1 MANKLFF
8 SIEFVGGKATIDELA
23 AVELELSGINKQL
36 AAAKRAADGETYKRL
51 RLEQENLKKTA
62 KDLRAELVSTTREFE
77 KAKFPTDSIVGME
90 HAYAS
95 LRREIREMS
104 AEARNSSAGLQ
115 KLKFAESLKNQI
127 DVTNRSIGDFK
138 SSIGDYKSAFT
149 GLGDLV
155 TGGLITGGITAIAG
169 ALVNFGAASFQ
180 AFSESEKAL
189 TKVNT
194 AIKQTGGVAGF
205 TTEQLAAEAERLMSL
220 TTFDDDQIL
229 NDVTAQLLTFTNVTG
244 EAFTK
249 AQEAALNLNTV
260 LGGDLQ
266 GNAIQLGKALE
277 NPVKGVTALSKA
289 GVTFTAVQKEQIKGL
304 QEQGKLQEAQ
314 AIILDEINAKYG
326 EQAKAIANTPT
337 GKIEQM
343 KNLWGEL
350 QEQIGG
356 GIAGAVG
363 KIIPLIST
371 LITSLQ
377 QGINLM
383 IEAVTPF
390 WNILKELF
398 NTIFEGGDA
407 TKLLAGYMEWL
418 GRVWRA
424 IFSILTTLI
433 SPLVDIVKWFRET
446 SKESSLLGN
455 TFQFL
460 GIIISNFVQGIM
472 SIPAALAGTFAAIK
486 QFASNVKNLDFSKS
500 IVGAGKAEFDR
511 VQNGSGAGSEGTTA
525 PPVGVFTPEQ
535 IKAAADKQAQ
545 AVAQA
550 NEKAEAKRKVEA
562 DKEAKRVQDQE
573 IRIAKIKETIAELS
587 AKEINNIFDRQIAD
601 AEAKAQKQ
609 EIALQEQKNKLEA
622 KIKAQGGS
630 VRGSDLTES
639 GLIDQETTAIKTA
652 LDNQKEEIEKK
663 RQEAFD
669 AARVQLQKLQDE
681 NLKAIEANATAAAE
695 AELKAVELSF
705 DSREAALKDSH
716 GQGLISQKN
725 YNESILTLEKE
736 RADEEGSIRANLL
749 MQRIEQLRLE
759 LKIELDN
766 IDRITSA
773 KKKALQADFDSGK
786 VDAETLQKELIAIEE
801 SAALQRDAINLS
813 SAEKEKALIE
823 ANKNADLQAIRDVSK
838 ASKEANAE
846 NLKEELRLAEEK
858 KKIRQELSD
867 AAFNI
872 AGQLSDAIFDINS
885 QQAEKEKEVA
895 TTNLE
900 DTYAKR
906 IELAEGNATIQE
918 ALAKELEA
926 KKLQLDKEAF
936 EENKKRQ
943 IAQALINGLLAIV
956 QSLANTALP
965 FPASLIGPGVIAVT
979 TAIQIAKIKGTTFA
993 KGGFTGK
1000 GYGAPDHTGEIPV
1013 GVVHGDEYVVD
1024 KKSLQRNR
1032 GVIDFLER
1040 DRLKHL
1046 RGFADGG
1053 FTSDIIPQ
1061 TVSARSFLSL
1071 NNGGITTEMADQ
1083 IAEKVYQA
1091 TLAGSLEGSK
1101 RGTALGNDERN
1112 RLLEREKAA
1121 KINNTF

>member
-36 AAAKRAADGETYKRL
+36 AAAKKAADGETYKRL

-104 AEARNSSAGLQ
+104 AEARNSAAGLQ

-205 TTEQLAAEAERLMSL
+205 TTEQLAAEAERLMDL

-266 GNAIQLGKALE
+266 GKAIQLGKALE
-277 NPVKGVTALSKA
+277 NPVKGLTALSKA

-314 AIILDEINAKYG
+314 GIILDEINAKYG

-371 LITSLQ
+371 LITSSQ
-377 QGINLM
+377 RGINLM

-418 GRVWRA
+418 GRVWRS

-573 IRIAKIKETIAELS
+573 IRIAKIKESIAELS
-587 AKEINNIFDRQIAD
+587 AKEINNIFDKQIAD

-609 EIALQEQKNKLEA
+609 EIALQDQKNKLEA

-639 GLIDQETTAIKTA
+639 GLIDQETAAIKTA
-652 LDNQKEEIEKK
+652 LDNQKGEIEKK

-669 AARVQLQKLQDE
+669 AARAQLQKLQDE
-681 NLKAIEANATAAAE
+681 NLKAIEANGVAVTEASLKAAE
-695 AELKAVELSF
+695 LGYNQE
-705 DSREAALKDSH
+705 EAALKTSLDK
-716 GQGLISQKN
+716 GLITHKAYDQMLLDLQKR
-725 YNESILTLEKE
+725 
-736 RADEEGSIRANLL
+736 RAEDELSIRENLL
-749 MQRIEQLRLE
+749 AERQAQLQLELQLE
-759 LKIELDN
+759 LKH
-766 IDRITSA
+766 IDQVSA
-773 KKKALQADFDSGK
+773 ERKKAAQDEFNAGK
-786 VDAETLQKELIAIEE
+786 VDAQTLQQQLLAIDQAAAEQKEAIMI
-801 SAALQRDAINLS
+801 STAN
-813 SAEKEKALIE
+813 KEKALIE
-823 ANKNADLQAIRDVSK
+823 ENKNAQL
-838 ASKEANAE
+838 EANKEIDAANKAVNDAE
-846 NLKEELRLAEEK
+846 LKRQKELADQK
-858 KKIRQELSD
+858 KAINKELSD
-867 AAFNI
+867 ALFNI
-872 AGQLSDAIFDINS
+872 AGQLSDAIFDINT
-885 QQAEKEKEVA
+885 QQAEKEKEIA

-943 IAQALINGLLAIV
+943 ISQAVINGLLGIV
-956 QSLANTALP
+956 QSLANTVLP
-965 FPASLIGPGVIAVT
+965 FPASLIAPGVIAAT

-1000 GYGAPDHTGEIPV
+1000 GHGAPDHTGEIPV

-1032 GVIDFLER
+1032 GVIDFLEK

-1046 RGFADGG
+1046 RGFAEGG

-1061 TVSARSFLSL
+1061 TVSARSFLTP
-1071 NNGGITTEMADQ
+1071 NAGGFTTEMADE

>member
-8 SIEFVGGKATIDELA
+8 SIEFVGGKATVDELA
-23 AVELELSGINKQL
+23 AVELELAEINKQL
-36 AAAKRAADGETYKRL
+36 AAAKKAADGDTYKKL
-51 RLEQENLKKTA
+51 RLEQENLKKSA
-62 KDLRAELVSTTREFE
+62 KDLRAELVSTTRDFE

-104 AEARNSSAGLQ
+104 AEARNSAAGLQ
-115 KLKFAESLKNQI
+115 KLKFAESLKGQI

-138 SSIGDYKSAFT
+138 SSIGNYQTAFT

-169 ALVNFGAASFQ
+169 ALVSFGAASFN

-205 TTEQLAAEAERLMSL
+205 TAEQLAAEAERLMSL

-229 NDVTAQLLTFTNVTG
+229 NDVTAQLLTFTNITG

-289 GVTFTAVQKEQIKGL
+289 GVTFTDVQKEQIKGL

-337 GKIEQM
+337 GKIAQM

-350 QEQIGG
+350 QEQIGA

-363 KIIPLIST
+363 KIIPLVST
-371 LITSLQ
+371 LITTFQ

-383 IEAVTPF
+383 VEAITPF

-398 NTIFEGGDA
+398 NSIFEGADG
-407 TKLLAGYMEWL
+407 TNLLAGYMDWL

-424 IFSILTTLI
+424 LFSILTTLI
-433 SPLVDIVKWFRET
+433 SPIVDIVKWFRET
-446 SKESSLLGN
+446 SKESSFLGN
-455 TFQFL
+455 TFKFL
-460 GIIISNFVQGIM
+460 GVIISNFVQSIM

-511 VQNGSGAGSEGTTA
+511 VQNGSGTGSEGTTA

-535 IKAAADKQAQ
+535 IKAAAAQQAQ

-562 DKEAKRVQDQE
+562 EKEAKRVQDQE

-587 AKEINNIFDRQIAD
+587 AKEINNIFDKQIAD
-601 AEAKAQKQ
+601 AETKAQKQ
-609 EIALQEQKNKLEA
+609 FISLEDQKNKLEA
-622 KIKAQGGS
+622 KIKAQGGK

-639 GLIDQETTAIKTA
+639 GLIDQETSAIKSA
-652 LDNQKEEIEKK
+652 LDNQKAEIEKK

-669 AARVQLQKLQDE
+669 AARAQLEKLQDE
-681 NLKAIEANATAAAE
+681 NLRAIEANGVAVAEASLTAA
-695 AELKAVELSF
+695 KAGF
-705 DSREAALKDSH
+705 DQEEAALKTSLDK
-716 GQGLISQKN
+716 GLINHEAYGQMLL
-725 YNESILTLEKE
+725 ELEKR
-736 RADEEGSIRANLL
+736 RAGEELSIRENLL
-749 MQRIEQLRLE
+749 AERQSQLQLELQLE
-759 LKIELDN
+759 LKR
-766 IDRITSA
+766 IDQVSA
-773 KKKALQADFDSGK
+773 ERKRAAQDEFNAGK
-786 VDAETLQKELIAIEE
+786 VDAETLQQQLLAIDV
-801 SAALQRDAINLS
+801 SAAAQKEAIMISTAN
-813 SAEKEKALIE
+813 KEKALIE
-823 ANKNADLQAIRDVSK
+823 ENKKAQLEANKEIDAANK
-838 ASKEANAE
+838 AVNDAE
-846 NLKEELRLAEEK
+846 LERQKKLAEQK
-858 KKIRQELSD
+858 KAIGKEISD
-867 AAFNI
+867 ALFNI
-872 AGQLSDAIFDINS
+872 AGQLSDAIFDIS
-885 QQAEKEKEVA
+885 AQQAEKEKELA
-895 TTNLE
+895 TSNLE

-906 IELAEGNATIQE
+906 IELAEGNATVQE

-926 KKLQLDKEAF
+926 KKLALDKEAF

-943 IAQALINGLLAIV
+943 IGQAIINGLLAIV

-965 FPASLIGPGVIAVT
+965 FPASLIAPGVIAAS

-1000 GYGAPDHTGEIPV
+1000 GHGAPDHTGEIPV

-1024 KKSLQRNR
+1024 KNTLKRNKS
-1032 GVIDFLER
+1032 VVDWLER
-1040 DRLKHL
+1040 DRLRHL

-1053 FTSDIIPQ
+1053 FTTDIIPQ
-1061 TVSARSFLSL
+1061 TVSARSFLTPSS
-1071 NNGGITTEMADQ
+1071 GGFTSEMASE

-1091 TLAGSLEGSK
+1091 TLAGSLEGSR
-1101 RGTALGNDERN
+1101 RGTSLGNDDKN
-1112 RLLEREKAA
+1112 RLLEREIAA
-1121 KINNTF
+1121 QKNNTF

>member
-36 AAAKRAADGETYKRL
+36 AAAKKAADGETYKRL

-62 KDLRAELVSTTREFE
+62 KDLRSELVSTTREFE

-95 LRREIREMS
+95 LRKEIREMS

-205 TTEQLAAEAERLMSL
+205 TTDQLAAEAERLMSL

-350 QEQIGG
+350 QEQIGV

-398 NTIFEGGDA
+398 NTIFEGSDA

-418 GRVWRA
+418 GRVWRS

-511 VQNGSGAGSEGTTA
+511 VQNGSGTGSEGTTA

-535 IKAAADKQAQ
+535 IKAAADKQAA

-550 NEKAEAKRKVEA
+550 NEKAEAKRKLKA

-587 AKEINNIFDRQIAD
+587 AVELNNVFDKQIAD
-601 AEAKAQKQ
+601 VTAKAQKQ
-609 EIALQEQKNKLEA
+609 TDALEEVKKKLEA
-622 KIKAQGGS
+622 KILAQGGR
-630 VRGSDLTES
+630 VTGSDADEAS
-639 GLIDQETTAIKTA
+639 LIDKETTAIEAA
-652 LDNQKEEIEKK
+652 LKRQKEAIEVK

-669 AARVQLQKLQDE
+669 AARDQLQKLQDE

-716 GQGLISQKN
+716 DQGLISQKN

-749 MQRIEQLRLE
+749 MRRIEQLRLE

-872 AGQLSDAIFDINS
+872 AGQLSDAIFDINAS
-885 QQAEKEKEVA
+885 QAEKEKEVA

-943 IAQALINGLLAIV
+943 IAQALINGLLGIV
-956 QSLANTALP
+956 QSLANTVLP
-965 FPASLIGPGVIAVT
+965 FPASLIAPGVIAAT

-993 KGGFTGK
+993 EGGFTGK

-1040 DRLKHL
+1040 DRLKHI

-1061 TVSARSFLSL
+1061 TVSARSFLTPNS
-1071 NNGGITTEMADQ
+1071 GGFTTEMADE

-1101 RGTALGNDERN
+1101 RGTALGNNERN

>member
-36 AAAKRAADGETYKRL
+36 AAAKKAADGETYKRL

-398 NTIFEGGDA
+398 NTIFEGSDA

-418 GRVWRA
+418 GRVWRS

-511 VQNGSGAGSEGTTA
+511 VQNGSGTGSEGTTA

-681 NLKAIEANATAAAE
+681 NLRAIEANSTAAAE

-716 GQGLISQKN
+716 DQGLISQKN

-749 MQRIEQLRLE
+749 MRRIEQLRLE

-872 AGQLSDAIFDINS
+872 AGQLSDAIFDINAS
-885 QQAEKEKEVA
+885 QAEKEKEVA

-943 IAQALINGLLAIV
+943 ISQAIMTGLLAIV

-965 FPASLIGPGVIAVT
+965 FPASLIGPGVIAAT

-1000 GYGAPDHTGEIPV
+1000 GHGAPDHTGEIPV